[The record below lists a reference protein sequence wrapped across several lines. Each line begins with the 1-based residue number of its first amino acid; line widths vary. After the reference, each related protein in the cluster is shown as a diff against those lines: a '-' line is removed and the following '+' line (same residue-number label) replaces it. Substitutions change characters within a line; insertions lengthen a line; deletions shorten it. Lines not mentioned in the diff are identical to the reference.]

1 MAILISD
8 TNDIYYNLATEEY
21 LMRHFDLK
29 EDILFIWY
37 GAKAFVYGRNQNPF
51 IEIKPDYIR
60 DNTIPK
66 IRRISG
72 GGTIYQDEETINFS
86 YITKDYKGKIN
97 NYLYFLEPII
107 GLLKSHDLN
116 AHFKP
121 KSHLFIDQKKISG
134 NAQAFIN
141 NRLLH
146 HGTLLFNTD
155 LKIINE
161 ALIKFKQE
169 AKGHQI
175 LSNKQPVLNLKEVL
189 TMDKESFLDKLVTNI
204 SKEKN
209 IKNNEVIL
217 DKEKINQIKK
227 DKYLSWDWNYGK
239 TPKFMI
245 DSLIH
250 NQLVSISIENG
261 IIKDIDL
268 EDKEKWIGRKYF
280 SKEFFELL
288 K

>member
-261 IIKDIDL
+261 IIKNIDL